1 MKCFFGTYV
10 DGYCYMDDLLAI
22 DRCCAE
28 LPKSIPRALTG
39 RSTPLEWQVWAS
51 FLASHPDQRFAN
63 YIVSGIKEGFRIGF
77 DYQGHRCEKAR
88 NNMQSAHEHPQV
100 IRDYIAQE
108 CAEGRILG
116 PFVLSKLPDVQVSRF
131 GVIPKKGHNK
141 WRLILDLSS
150 PEGRSVND
158 GINPDLCSLSYVSI
172 DDAARAVVKAGRGA
186 LLAKVDIKSAYRIV
200 EVHPEDR
207 PLLGWGA
214 VCRLGLAIWSLL
226 SPQDIYSTG

>member
-22 DRCCAE
+22 DRCRAE

-63 YIVSGIKEGFRIGF
+63 YIISGIKEGFRIGF

-116 PFVLSKLPDVQVSRF
+116 PLSLQRSLTSR
-131 GVIPKKGHNK
+131 
-141 WRLILDLSS
+141 L
-150 PEGRSVND
+150 
-158 GINPDLCSLSYVSI
+158 
-172 DDAARAVVKAGRGA
+172 AG
-186 LLAKVDIKSAYRIV
+186 
-200 EVHPEDR
+200 
-207 PLLGWGA
+207 
-214 VCRLGLAIWSLL
+214 LGLSQKKATTSGV
-226 SPQDIYSTG
+226 SS